1 MFSDTLAFNPFDKN
15 HSAIGTR
22 DQITLRNKFFDSFG
36 GQQIFCYNGDP
47 RKKISS
53 MKHTDHLTTVAI
65 ANDSQGADAYFYVN
79 GGRKQYAISRIRAC
93 FVDMDAGRDDQGLY
107 FKPSIVMQKKKGFL
121 NQINNFPVKPSW
133 VVDTRNGYQCYWI
146 LNQNNINPHKT
157 YWNGIQKK
165 LVNHF
170 GGDARAIKINQIYR
184 IPYTWW
190 RKGWEGKQPY
200 FTSILSGSTGNC
212 VNIEHLKEAL
222 DGVSAIV
229 NVVANKTSDEWFKEY
244 AKAYKRSDVTGV
256 PVSVNVATN
265 ILNQM
270 KALNPET
277 YTNSTENIKP
287 IYGYASGSVFHET
300 NKLSVASDGSIVDQS
315 WHPIR
320 DAWATLSERMRE
332 DRGFAWAVQCNL
344 ACPFMDEGGSH
355 ESANRAASRI
365 MRAFFNFDIEQLDE
379 WKAFPWYGDP
389 MPVSPATEDDTD
401 ALGSLPVDAGGED
414 LDLDGSQTKLLKTV
428 VEFLNQVSTPL
439 YFSNNRFLSNAA
451 KELASK
457 ISDKF
462 CIG

>member
-1 MFSDTLAFNPFDKN
+1 MFSDTLAFNPFDKT

-53 MKHTDHLTTVAI
+53 MNHTDHLTTVAI

-93 FVDMDAGRDDQGLY
+93 FVDMDAGRDDNGSY
-107 FKPSIVMQKKKGFL
+107 FKPSIVMQKKKEFL
-121 NQINNFPVKPSW
+121 SKINNFPVKPSW

-200 FTSILSGSTGNC
+200 FTSILSGSTGNW
-212 VNIEHLKEAL
+212 VNIEQLKEAL
-222 DGVSAIV
+222 DGVSAVV

-256 PVSVNVATN
+256 SVPANVAAT
-265 ILNQM
+265 IAGKLDSLN
-270 KALNPET
+270 LNT
-277 YTNSTENIKP
+277 YTNSTESIKTV
-287 IYGYASGSVFHET
+287 YGRVFE
-300 NKLSVASDGSIVDQS
+300 
-315 WHPIR
+315 
-320 DAWATLSERMRE
+320 
-332 DRGFAWAVQCNL
+332 
-344 ACPFMDEGGSH
+344 
-355 ESANRAASRI
+355 
-365 MRAFFNFDIEQLDE
+365 
-379 WKAFPWYGDP
+379 KAYGDP
-389 MPVSPATEDDTD
+389 MLVSPAPEDDTD
-401 ALGSLPVDAGGED
+401 DLANALETLVVDARGED
-414 LDLDGSQTKLLKTV
+414 LDLDGTQTKLLKTV

-439 YFSNNRFLSNAA
+439 YFSNNRFLSNSA
-451 KELASK
+451 KELANK

>member
-1 MFSDTLAFNPFDKN
+1 MEKGKQMFSDTLAFNPFDKT

-22 DQITLRNKFFDSFG
+22 DQITLRNKFFESFG

-53 MKHTDHLTTVAI
+53 MNHTDHLTTVAI

-93 FVDMDAGRDDQGLY
+93 FVDMDAGRDDQGRY
-107 FKPSIVMQKKKGFL
+107 FKPSIVMQKKKEFL

-146 LNQNNINPHKT
+146 LSPNTNSPHKT

-170 GGDARAIKINQIYR
+170 SGDARAIKINQIYR

-200 FTSILSGSTGNC
+200 FTSILSGSTGNW
-212 VNIEHLKEAL
+212 VNIEQLKEAL
-222 DGVSAIV
+222 DGVSAVV

-244 AKAYKRSDVTGV
+244 AKAYKKSDITGV
-256 PVSVNVATN
+256 PVSVNVAAT
-265 ILNQM
+265 IANQM
-270 KALNPET
+270 GSLNLNT
-277 YTNSTENIKP
+277 YTNSTDNIKP
-287 IYGYASGSVFHET
+287 VYGSVF
-300 NKLSVASDGSIVDQS
+300 Q
-315 WHPIR
+315 
-320 DAWATLSERMRE
+320 
-332 DRGFAWAVQCNL
+332 
-344 ACPFMDEGGSH
+344 
-355 ESANRAASRI
+355 
-365 MRAFFNFDIEQLDE
+365 
-379 WKAFPWYGDP
+379 KAYGDP
-389 MPVSPATEDDTD
+389 MPVHLVDEDTLVDDEDASTD
-401 ALGSLPVDAGGED
+401 AQDALPDED
-414 LDLDGSQTKLLKTV
+414 MNLDGQQTKLLKTV

>member
-1 MFSDTLAFNPFDKN
+1 MFSDALAFNPFDKT

-22 DQITLRNKFFDSFG
+22 DQITLRNKFFESFG
-36 GQQIFCYNGDP
+36 GQHIFCYNGDP

-53 MKHTDHLTTVAI
+53 MNHTDHLTTVAI

-93 FVDMDAGRDDQGLY
+93 FVDMDAGRDDQGSY
-107 FKPSIVMQKKKGFL
+107 FKPSIVMAKKKEFL
-121 NQINNFPVKPSW
+121 GKINSFSVPPSW

-200 FTSILSGSTGNC
+200 FTSILSGSTGDW

-222 DGVSAIV
+222 DGVSAVV
-229 NVVANKTSDEWFKEY
+229 NLVANKTSDEWFKEY
-244 AKAYKRSDVTGV
+244 AKAYKKSDVTGV
-256 PVSVNVATN
+256 PVSVNVAAT
-265 ILNQM
+265 IAGKLDSLN
-270 KALNPET
+270 LNT
-277 YTNSTENIKP
+277 YTNSTDNIK
-287 IYGYASGSVFHET
+287 SVYNSYT
-300 NKLSVASDGSIVDQS
+300 
-315 WHPIR
+315 
-320 DAWATLSERMRE
+320 
-332 DRGFAWAVQCNL
+332 
-344 ACPFMDEGGSH
+344 GGGGGV
-355 ESANRAASRI
+355 
-365 MRAFFNFDIEQLDE
+365 FQ
-379 WKAFPWYGDP
+379 KAYGDP
-389 MPVSPATEDDTD
+389 MSVSATSENDTD
-401 ALGSLPVDAGGED
+401 DLADALETLALDARSED
-414 LDLDGSQTKLLKTV
+414 LDLDGTQTKLLKTV

-439 YFSNNRFLSNAA
+439 YFSNNRFLSSAA

-457 ISDKF
+457 VSDKF

>member
-1 MFSDTLAFNPFDKN
+1 MEKGKQMFSDTLAFNPFDKT

-22 DQITLRNKFFDSFG
+22 DQIALRNKFFDSFG

-53 MKHTDHLTTVAI
+53 MNHTDHLTTVAI

-93 FVDMDAGRDDQGLY
+93 FVDMDAGRDDQGRY
-107 FKPSIVMQKKKGFL
+107 FKPSIVMQKKKEFL
-121 NQINNFPVKPSW
+121 NQINSFPVKPSW

-146 LNQNNINPHKT
+146 LNQNNVNPHKT

-200 FTSILSGSTGNC
+200 FTSILSGSTGNPI
-212 VNIEHLKEAL
+212 NIEQLKQAL
-222 DGVSAIV
+222 DGVSAVV
-229 NVVANKTSDEWFKEY
+229 NIVANKTSDEWFKEY
-244 AKAYKRSDVTGV
+244 AKAYKKSDVTGV
-256 PVSVNVATN
+256 PVAINVATT
-265 ILNQM
+265 IANQM
-270 KALNPET
+270 KSLNLNT
-277 YTNSTENIKP
+277 YTNSTDNIKP
-287 IYGYASGSVFHET
+287 VYGSVF
-300 NKLSVASDGSIVDQS
+300 Q
-315 WHPIR
+315 
-320 DAWATLSERMRE
+320 
-332 DRGFAWAVQCNL
+332 
-344 ACPFMDEGGSH
+344 
-355 ESANRAASRI
+355 
-365 MRAFFNFDIEQLDE
+365 
-379 WKAFPWYGDP
+379 KAYGDP
-389 MPVSPATEDDTD
+389 MPVSPVTENDTD
-401 ALGSLPVDAGGED
+401 ALEPLPVDAGDEG

-439 YFSNNRFLSNAA
+439 YFSNNRFLSNSA

>member
-1 MFSDTLAFNPFDKN
+1 MFSDILAFNPFDKT
-15 HSAIGTR
+15 HSAIGTS
-22 DQITLRNKFFDSFG
+22 DQISLRNKFFASFSHHSINSVSS
-36 GQQIFCYNGDP
+36 QHIFCYNGDP

-93 FVDMDAGRDDQGLY
+93 FVDMDAGRDDKGSY
-107 FKPSIVMQKKKGFL
+107 FKPSLVMAKKKEFL
-121 NQINNFPVKPSW
+121 AKINNFAVAPSW

-146 LNQNNINPHKT
+146 LDHNANSPNQT

-165 LVNHF
+165 LVNYF
-170 GGDARAIKINQIYR
+170 EGDARAIKINQIYR

-200 FTSILSGSTGNC
+200 FTSILSGSTGNP
-212 VNIEHLKEAL
+212 VNIEHLKQAL
-222 DGVSAIV
+222 DGVSAVV
-229 NVVANKTSDEWFKEY
+229 NLVANKTSDEWFKEY
-244 AKAYKRSDVTGV
+244 AKAYKRSDITGV
-256 PVSVNVATN
+256 PVAATVAST
-265 ILNQM
+265 IANQM
-270 KALNPET
+270 KSLNLNT
-277 YTNSTENIKP
+277 YTNSTDDIKNK
-287 IYGYASGSVFHET
+287 YVYAG
-300 NKLSVASDGSIVDQS
+300 NKYVYAG
-315 WHPIR
+315 HG
-320 DAWATLSERMRE
+320 M
-332 DRGFAWAVQCNL
+332 
-344 ACPFMDEGGSH
+344 
-355 ESANRAASRI
+355 
-365 MRAFFNFDIEQLDE
+365 FN
-379 WKAFPWYGDP
+379 KAYGDP
-389 MPVSPATEDDTD
+389 TPVLPVTEDDTD
-401 ALGSLPVDAGGED
+401 TLEPLPVEAAGED

>member
-1 MFSDTLAFNPFDKN
+1 MFSDTLAFNPFDKT

-53 MKHTDHLTTVAI
+53 MNHTDHLTTVAI

-93 FVDMDAGRDDQGLY
+93 FVDMDAGRDDNGSY
-107 FKPSIVMQKKKGFL
+107 FKPSIVMQKKKEFL
-121 NQINNFPVKPSW
+121 SKINSFPVKPSW

-146 LNQNNINPHKT
+146 LDHNTNSPHKT

-165 LVNHF
+165 LVNYF
-170 GGDARAIKINQIYR
+170 EGDARAIKINQIYR

-190 RKGWEGKQPY
+190 RKGWEGKQSY
-200 FTSILSGSTGNC
+200 FTSILSGSTGNP
-212 VNIEHLKEAL
+212 VNLLDLKQAL
-222 DGVSAIV
+222 DGVSAVV
-229 NVVANKTSDEWFKEY
+229 NLVANKTSDEWFKEY
-244 AKAYKRSDVTGV
+244 AKAYKRSDITGV
-256 PVSVNVATN
+256 PVAVNVAAT
-265 ILNQM
+265 IANQM
-270 KALNPET
+270 NSLNLNT
-277 YTNSTENIKP
+277 YTNSTEDIKNKYAP
-287 IYGYASGSVFHET
+287 VYGNGMF
-300 NKLSVASDGSIVDQS
+300 NKA
-315 WHPIR
+315 
-320 DAWATLSERMRE
+320 
-332 DRGFAWAVQCNL
+332 
-344 ACPFMDEGGSH
+344 
-355 ESANRAASRI
+355 
-365 MRAFFNFDIEQLDE
+365 
-379 WKAFPWYGDP
+379 YGDP
-389 MPVSPATEDDTD
+389 NPVSPVTEDDTD
-401 ALGSLPVDAGGED
+401 SLETLPADAGGED

>member
-1 MFSDTLAFNPFDKN
+1 MFSDTLAFNPFDKT
-15 HSAIGTR
+15 HSAIGTK

-53 MKHTDHLTTVAI
+53 MNHTDHLTTVAI

-93 FVDMDAGRDDQGLY
+93 FVDMDAGRDDQGHY
-107 FKPSIVMQKKKGFL
+107 FKPSIVMQKKKEFL

-157 YWNGIQKK
+157 YWSGIQKK

-200 FTSILSGSTGNC
+200 FTSILSGSTGDW
-212 VNIEHLKEAL
+212 VNIEQLKEAL
-222 DGVSAIV
+222 DGVSAVV

-244 AKAYKRSDVTGV
+244 AKAYKRSDITGV
-256 PVSVNVATN
+256 PVSVNVAAT
-265 ILNQM
+265 IADQM
-270 KALNPET
+270 KSLNLKNSTVFCNT
-277 YTNSTENIKP
+277 YTNSTENTKP
-287 IYGYASGSVFHET
+287 IYGYT
-300 NKLSVASDGSIVDQS
+300 
-315 WHPIR
+315 
-320 DAWATLSERMRE
+320 
-332 DRGFAWAVQCNL
+332 
-344 ACPFMDEGGSH
+344 GGGGG
-355 ESANRAASRI
+355 I
-365 MRAFFNFDIEQLDE
+365 FG
-379 WKAFPWYGDP
+379 KAYGDP
-389 MPVSPATEDDTD
+389 LPVHPVSENDSTD
-401 ALGSLPVDAGGED
+401 AQDALPDED
-414 LDLDGSQTKLLKTV
+414 MNLDGQQTKLLKTV

>member
-1 MFSDTLAFNPFDKN
+1 LEKGKQMFSDTLAFNPFDKT

-22 DQITLRNKFFDSFG
+22 DQITLRNRFFDSFG

-53 MKHTDHLTTVAI
+53 MNHTDHLTTVAI

-107 FKPSIVMQKKKGFL
+107 FKPSIVMQKKKEFL

-200 FTSILSGSTGNC
+200 FTSILSGSTGDW
-212 VNIEHLKEAL
+212 VNIEQLKEAL
-222 DGVSAIV
+222 DGVSAVV
-229 NVVANKTSDEWFKEY
+229 NLVVNKTSDEWFKEY
-244 AKAYKRSDVTGV
+244 AKAYKKSDITGV
-256 PVSVNVATN
+256 PVAINVATT
-265 ILNQM
+265 IANQM
-270 KALNPET
+270 KSLNLNT
-277 YTNSTENIKP
+277 YTNSTDDIKP
-287 IYGYASGSVFHET
+287 VYGSVF
-300 NKLSVASDGSIVDQS
+300 Q
-315 WHPIR
+315 
-320 DAWATLSERMRE
+320 
-332 DRGFAWAVQCNL
+332 
-344 ACPFMDEGGSH
+344 
-355 ESANRAASRI
+355 
-365 MRAFFNFDIEQLDE
+365 
-379 WKAFPWYGDP
+379 KAYGDP
-389 MPVSPATEDDTD
+389 MPVHPVNEDASTD
-401 ALGSLPVDAGGED
+401 AQDALPDED
-414 LDLDGSQTKLLKTV
+414 MNLDGQQTKLLKTV

-439 YFSNNRFLSNAA
+439 YFSNNRFLSNSA
-451 KELASK
+451 KDLASQ

>member
-1 MFSDTLAFNPFDKN
+1 VEKGKQMFSDTLAFNPFDKT

-53 MKHTDHLTTVAI
+53 MNHTDHLTTVAI

-93 FVDMDAGRDDQGLY
+93 FVDMDAGRDDQGRY
-107 FKPSIVMQKKKGFL
+107 FKPSIVMKKKKDFL
-121 NQINNFPVKPSW
+121 DAINDFPVKPSW

-146 LNQNNINPHKT
+146 LNQNNINPNKT

-200 FTSILSGSTGNC
+200 FTSILSGSTGNP
-212 VNIEHLKEAL
+212 VNIEQLKEAL
-222 DGVSAIV
+222 DGVSAVV
-229 NVVANKTSDEWFKEY
+229 NIIANKTSDEWFKEY
-244 AKAYKRSDVTGV
+244 AKAYKKSDVTGV

-270 KALNPET
+270 RALNPET
-277 YTNSTENIKP
+277 YTNSTDDGSKTV
-287 IYGYASGSVFHET
+287 YGYASSSVF
-300 NKLSVASDGSIVDQS
+300 Q
-315 WHPIR
+315 
-320 DAWATLSERMRE
+320 
-332 DRGFAWAVQCNL
+332 
-344 ACPFMDEGGSH
+344 
-355 ESANRAASRI
+355 
-365 MRAFFNFDIEQLDE
+365 
-379 WKAFPWYGDP
+379 KAYGDP
-389 MPVSPATEDDTD
+389 MPVHPVDEDTLVDDEDGSVDSQD
-401 ALGSLPVDAGGED
+401 ALPDED
-414 LDLDGSQTKLLKTV
+414 MNLDGQQTKLLKTV